1 MGMEK
6 RAFYAF
12 IISMILF
19 LAYDYFYLAPKNKEH
34 RARRMAQLAA
44 LDSAKADTVRAVRTE
59 KEAQP
64 SFVEAEK
71 PVSPAVV
78 DSDTAFVAVNPDSA
92 GLISVV
98 TPLYQITFSKAGGD
112 IRSIQL
118 FEYET
123 EDLPVELL
131 PQNLLGAG
139 IAKLSLRGEDRELSL
154 SQYRFEAF
162 LSGVGGAL
170 PDGYRITMD
179 AADTDIEL
187 VFRAVG
193 VDGDAISRTYR
204 FFGDS
209 YQVEAKTRFSTASF
223 PFARHVSWDFGLGM
237 ASTEKNKQDD
247 YQNFQAI
254 VSLGEETHKHKPSN
268 FGDGKIETYP
278 GMVNWTSLQT
288 KYFTV
293 ALIPPKPLAGEVVI
307 TGNKQTHRITT
318 RVTLPASDARG
329 YGEQTV
335 TLYLGPLDY
344 GILKSFGVGLEKNIN
359 MGWKFF
365 RPVSWVILWA
375 LIGLYKFIPNYGIV
389 IILLSVFTK
398 VLFYR
403 LTHKSF
409 KSMRDMQDLQPRLQA
424 LKEKY
429 KDDKQKISQETMRL
443 YKEAGVNPLG
453 GCLPLLLQMPVF
465 IALFSVLKFTIEVR
479 GAHFFGWIT
488 DLSQQDV
495 LTYLP
500 MALPVIG
507 REVSVLPLLMG
518 AAMLLQ
524 TKVGGSMTP
533 GSVSTQPK
541 LFNYMLP
548 IVFTVIFYKMPS
560 GLVLYWFVNNI
571 LTIAQQYYIN
581 KDKDA
586 GSKKDSEE
594 DKNAKESNAPKPAK
608 RLKSKQNKNEKTK
621 ESSKKGR

>member
-1 MGMEK
+1 MGLEK

-12 IISMILF
+12 ILSMILF
-19 LAYDYFYLAPKNKEH
+19 LAYDYFYLAPKNKEQ
-34 RARRMAQLAA
+34 RARRQAQVAV
-44 LDSAKADTVRAVRTE
+44 LDSLKADTLRTGRAP
-59 KEAQP
+59 KEVQP
-64 SFVEAEK
+64 GLIQAEK
-71 PVSPAVV
+71 PVAQASVE
-78 DSDTAFVAVNPDSA
+78 SDTAFVAVDPDSA
-92 GLISVV
+92 GTISVV

-118 FEYET
+118 LEYET
-123 EDLPVELL
+123 AGRPVELL
-131 PQNLLGAG
+131 PQNLIGAG
-139 IAKLSLRGEDRELSL
+139 IAKLWLRGEERELPL

-162 LSGVGGAL
+162 LSGIGGAL
-170 PDGYRITMD
+170 PDGYRVSLD
-179 AADTDIEL
+179 AGDSEVEL

-193 VDGDAISRTYR
+193 VEGDAISRSYR
-204 FFGDS
+204 FLGDS
-209 YQVEAKTRFSTASF
+209 YQVEASTRFSTAIF
-223 PFARHVSWDFGLGM
+223 PFARQVTWDFGLGM
-237 ASTEKNKQDD
+237 ASTEEKKIDD

-254 VSLGEETHKHKPSN
+254 LRLGEETHKHKPSN
-268 FGDGKIETYP
+268 FTDGKTEIYP
-278 GMVNWTSLQT
+278 GMVNWASLQT

-293 ALIPPKPLAGEVVI
+293 ALVPQKPLAGEVLI
-307 TGNKQTHRITT
+307 TGEKQIHQITT
-318 RVTLPASDARG
+318 MISLPAVDARG

-344 GILKSFGVGLEKNIN
+344 SILKSMGVGLERNIN

-375 LIGLYKFIPNYGIV
+375 LIGLYKLIPNYGIV
-389 IILLSVFTK
+389 IILISVFTK

-409 KSMRDMQDLQPRLQA
+409 KSMKDMQDLQPRLQA
-424 LKEKY
+424 IKEKY
-429 KDDKQKISQETMRL
+429 KDDRQKISQETMRL

-479 GAHFFGWIT
+479 GAHFFAWIT

-500 MALPVIG
+500 MALPIIG
-507 REVSVLPLLMG
+507 KEVSVLPLLMG
-518 AAMLLQ
+518 AAMVLQ
-524 TKVGGSMTP
+524 TKIGGSMTP

-581 KDKDA
+581 KD
-586 GSKKDSEE
+586 SREKKNSEE
-594 DKNAKESNAPKPAK
+594 EKNAKEVKISNPTKQLKPKQKK
-608 RLKSKQNKNEKTK
+608 REKTK